1 MSFIVNYHFIQNLK
15 LLERD
20 EFNYLTL
27 ILTRTLV
34 MRRGKNNGKEIQ
46 RENMTGR
53 EEIKENKNK
62 RIQKGNDQVCN
73 PR

>member
-34 MRRGKNNGKEIQ
+34 MRRGKTEWKRNLERKYDW
-46 RENMTGR
+46 
-53 EEIKENKNK
+53 EEKK
-62 RIQKGNDQVCN
+62 
-73 PR
+73 

>member
-34 MRRGKNNGKEIQ
+34 MRRGKKNGKEI
-46 RENMTGR
+46 
-53 EEIKENKNK
+53 
-62 RIQKGNDQVCN
+62 
-73 PR
+73 